1 MYLAEDVTSH
11 ENYTLKQMRISRDNA
26 DMLKL
31 ARAEAKLMR
40 SLPPHPHI
48 VRLLASGE
56 EAAPEAG
63 ITNINILME
72 YCPGQNNVTNNHAAP
87 SPGF

>member
-1 MYLAEDVTSH
+1 
-11 ENYTLKQMRISRDNA
+11 MRISRDNA

-40 SLPPHPHI
+40 SLPRHPHI

-72 YCPGQNNVTNNHAAP
+72 YCPGKAKSHEQPRRPPPQTL
-87 SPGF
+87 